1 MAKIGFFFNL
11 KSTEL
16 SRNIYFF
23 SWFSAHKLICAQE
36 VWTLQICGLDWV
48 QKFMRYGNF
57 KLDFCGLLP
66 NFQDIYRVGHK
77 FSDTLNELF
86 VVNWLISN
94 FFGEN
99 SKWEIASSSH
109 NLKILV
115 KSINHG
121 LSYSLKRDQKSIS
134 KITFVPG
141 FVLSLLIQKLDNF
154 SQKLLFVI
162 KICIILAWKRS
173 FG

>member
-1 MAKIGFFFNL
+1 MAWP
-11 KSTEL
+11 
-16 SRNIYFF
+16 NIIFINY
-23 SWFSAHKLICAQE
+23 
-36 VWTLQICGLDWV
+36 QICLTLPIFVWRKNWWFYVGHI
-48 QKFMRYGNF
+48 F
-57 KLDFCGLLP
+57 KS
-66 NFQDIYRVGHK
+66 YRVANK

-86 VVNWLISN
+86 VVNWLISKT
-94 FFGEN
+94 FGEN
-99 SKWEIASSSH
+99 TKWELASSSH
-109 NLKILV
+109 YLKILV

-154 SQKLLFVI
+154 SQKMLLVFQ
-162 KICIILAWKRS
+162 ICIILAWIRF

>member
-1 MAKIGFFFNL
+1 MFLFNL
-11 KSTEL
+11 PQRIPLTL
-16 SRNIYFF
+16 SITHLFCKLFEWKCVSINCPWIKKMVRNTCL
-23 SWFSAHKLICAQE
+23 SHL
-36 VWTLQICGLDWV
+36 V
-48 QKFMRYGNF
+48 
-57 KLDFCGLLP
+57 
-66 NFQDIYRVGHK
+66 YRVANK

-86 VVNWLISN
+86 VVNWLISKT
-94 FFGEN
+94 FGEN
-99 SKWEIASSSH
+99 TKWELASSSH
-109 NLKILV
+109 YLKILV

-141 FVLSLLIQKLDNF
+141 FVLSLLIQKLVNF

-162 KICIILAWKRS
+162 KICIILAWKRL